1 MPTSPTGASALT
13 HSFWMGNL
21 WAPTSG
27 QLPPS
32 FHFGTAVGGGALESA
47 FAFTYTAGSA
57 CVCDSRCF

>member
-32 FHFGTAVGGGALESA
+32 FHFGRGADVALE
-47 FAFTYTAGSA
+47 
-57 CVCDSRCF
+57 

>member
-32 FHFGTAVGGGALESA
+32 FHFGTAVGGG
-47 FAFTYTAGSA
+47 
-57 CVCDSRCF
+57 RCCFRVSLCFHIHCRFGLCLRF